1 MGRDRAVESHAEMT
15 YRKRD
20 YFKLLL
26 VLPTTITPSTSA
38 AVTSVKHPFWGEER
52 AQLIGSHTQ
61 LTLRQSKSFKSQLLH
76 FWKTRKSPPPLI
88 CLHKPPPPSRCLSEM
103 ATICSSSLCWQP
115 QVGNLT
121 SPAWCC
127 TATAQGWGTDSSFER
142 FARVQV
148 PGNHKLTSAPTAPRQ
163 GTPSTWLTLFL

>member
-1 MGRDRAVESHAEMT
+1 MSA
-15 YRKRD
+15 
-20 YFKLLL
+20 
-26 VLPTTITPSTSA
+26 SA
-38 AVTSVKHPFWGEER
+38 AYHYHPKYFSCCNICKTSILGRRKGPTDR
-52 AQLIGSHTQ
+52 KPHTAD
-61 LTLRQSKSFKSQLLH
+61 TVSVSFKSQLLH

-88 CLHKPPPPSRCLSEM
+88 CLHKPPPLSQCLSEM

-115 QVGNLT
+115 QVRNLT

-148 PGNHKLTSAPTAPRQ
+148 TGNNKLTSAPTAPRQ